1 MFNNL
6 SPLLR
11 SKKMRILYIILGV
24 VLIFMVGVGVFAY
37 QKRDGLLL
45 SAIGK
50 AKEKLAAKYNLDLK
64 IQYYAF
70 KGLSSV
76 QFQNIILQPKGGEQL
91 AHIQDL
97 TVSVRI
103 LPLFFGDIK
112 LGRVLMDNSAVTLIK
127 KDSTSNYDFL
137 FKKNNPDST
146 TNKKAETNF
155 ADLADRM
162 LKSVFYKIPKDM
174 DMKNFEISYQDDSTS
189 QRILIPEAEISG
201 GDLKT
206 KFLLNEHEAV
216 WNLEGIVN
224 PDDKE
229 LYLRLFSDIKDIEL
243 PLLRRKFGLKA
254 SFDAISFRLNKVDRK
269 NKELLSLSG
278 EWGFE
283 NLKLNHWRISDKDVL
298 FPEGL
303 MSGTLNIGKTSFEI
317 DKESKVKVKDFEF
330 SPYVKYVHKPE
341 QLLEL
346 AIHTDRIEAQK
357 FFDAI
362 PQGLFHSLE
371 GIRVSGHMQY
381 DLNFALNFK
390 KPDDIV
396 FTSKMEDQDLKVEQ
410 WGNANIAE
418 LNKPFTYIAYEDG
431 KPMRTIVLG
440 TQNKDFTPLD
450 QISRYMQIS
459 LINTEDPF
467 FFAHNGF
474 QEEAFRLSIA
484 TNLKEKKFKR
494 GASTISMQLVKNVF
508 LNRNKTVVRKVEEII
523 VVWLMES
530 SKQVSKKRLYEVYLN
545 VIEWGKNV
553 YGITEAARYY
563 FGKKPADLNLGES
576 IFLSSIVPRPKTGLY
591 SFDWTGH
598 LKPNMMRYF
607 NTYGSIMVKT
617 GQIGVDSTVSN
628 YGFYQVELV
637 PHLRSARPAFV
648 DTTNSDVLDIED
660 RDDEFLNIN
669 ETTEDHKRS
678 VFDKLLG
685 RNKEEEGK

>member
-1 MFNNL
+1 MSNNL
-6 SPLLR
+6 KTLLR
-11 SKKMRILYIILGV
+11 SKKMRILYIVLGV
-24 VLIFMVGVGVFAY
+24 ISIFIVAGGVFAY

-45 SAIGK
+45 SAINK
-50 AKEKLAAKYNLDLK
+50 AKEKLATKYDLDLK
-64 IQYYAF
+64 IQYYSF

-76 QFQNIILQPKGGEQL
+76 QFQNIILQPKGKEQL

-103 LPLFFGDIK
+103 FPLLFGDVK
-112 LGRVLMDNSAVTLIK
+112 LGQIIMNNSAVTLIK

-137 FKKNNPDST
+137 FKKKNRDST
-146 TNKKAETNF
+146 TNDKIETNF

-162 LKSVFYKIPKDM
+162 LKSIFFKIPKNM
-174 DMKNFEISYQDDSTS
+174 DMQNFELSYQDDSTS
-189 QRILIPEAEISG
+189 QRISIPEAEISG

-216 WNLEGIVN
+216 WNLEGTVD
-224 PDDKE
+224 PDGKE
-229 LYLRLFSDIKDIEL
+229 LYVRLFSDAKDVEL

-254 SFDAISFRLNKVDRK
+254 SFDAISFRLNKVNRK

-283 NLKLNHWRISDKDVL
+283 NLKMNHWRISDKDVL

-303 MSGTLNIGKTSFEI
+303 MSGTLNIGKNYLEV
-317 DKESKVKVKDFEF
+317 DKESKVKVKEFEF
-330 SPYVKYVHKPE
+330 NPYVKYVHKPSK
-341 QLLEL
+341 QLAL

-371 GIRVSGHMQY
+371 GIHVSGHMQY
-381 DLNFALNFK
+381 DLNFALDFK
-390 KPDDIV
+390 KPNEVV
-396 FTSKMEDQDLKVEQ
+396 FTSKMDDKDLKVEK
-410 WGNANIAE
+410 WGNANIQE
-418 LNKPFTYIAYEDG
+418 LNTAFTYTAYEKG
-431 KPMRTIVLG
+431 EPMRTIILG
-440 TQNKDFTPLD
+440 PQNKDFTPLG
-450 QISRYMQIS
+450 QISKYMQIS

-467 FFAHNGF
+467 FFSHNGF

-523 VVWLMES
+523 LVWLMES

-545 VIEWGKNV
+545 VIEWGNNV

-576 IFLSSIVPRPKTGLY
+576 IFLSSIVPRPKTGIY

-598 LKPNMMRYF
+598 LKSNILRYF
-607 NTYGSIMVKT
+607 NTYGHIMVKT
-617 GQIGVDSTVSN
+617 KQISVDSTMSN
-628 YGFYQVELV
+628 YGFYQVQLV

-648 DTTNSDVLDIED
+648 DSLQADSLDIGVGED
-660 RDDEFLNIN
+660 SFLDLD
-669 ETTEDHKRS
+669 ETTDAHKRS
-678 VFDKLLG
+678 IFDKLIG
-685 RNKEEEGK
+685 RNKEEK

>member
-1 MFNNL
+1 
-6 SPLLR
+6 
-11 SKKMRILYIILGV
+11 MRILYIVLGV
-24 VLIFMVGVGVFAY
+24 LFVFMIAGGVFAY
-37 QKRDGLLL
+37 QKRDGMLL
-45 SAIGK
+45 SAINK
-50 AKEKLAAKYNLDLK
+50 AKEKLASKYDLDLK
-64 IQYYAF
+64 IQYYSF

-76 QFQNIILQPKGGEQL
+76 QFQNIVLQPKGKEQL

-103 LPLFFGDIK
+103 LPLLSGDVKI
-112 LGRVLMDNSAVTLIK
+112 GQILMDNSAVTLVK

-137 FKKNNPDST
+137 FKKREKDST
-146 TNKKAETNF
+146 KNDKAETNF

-162 LKSVFYKIPKDM
+162 LKSVFFKIPKDM
-174 DMKNFEISYQDDSTS
+174 DMNNFEISYQDDSTS

-206 KFLLNEHEAV
+206 KFLLNDHEAV
-216 WNLEGIVN
+216 WNLEGTVN

-229 LYLRLFSDIKDIEL
+229 LYLKLFSDKKDVEL

-278 EWGFE
+278 DWGFE
-283 NLKLNHWRISDKDVL
+283 NLKLNHWRISDKDVI
-298 FPEGL
+298 FPGGV
-303 MSGTLNIGKTSFEI
+303 MSGALNIGKTSIEI
-317 DKESKVKVKDFEF
+317 DKESKVKVKEFEF
-330 SPYVKYVHKPE
+330 NPYVKYEHKP
-341 QLLEL
+341 QQKLEL

-362 PQGLFHSLE
+362 PVGLFNSLE
-371 GIRVSGHMQY
+371 GIHVSGHMQY

-390 KPDDIV
+390 KPNDVV
-396 FTSKMEDQDLKVEQ
+396 FSSKMDDKDLKIEK
-410 WGNANIAE
+410 WGNANIQE
-418 LNKPFTYIAYEDG
+418 LNTPFTYIAYEKG
-431 KPMRTIVLG
+431 EPMRTIVLG
-440 TQNKDFTPLD
+440 SQNPDFTPLD

-467 FFAHNGF
+467 FFSHNGF

-523 VVWLMES
+523 LVWLMES

-545 VIEWGKNV
+545 VIEWGNNV
-553 YGITEAARYY
+553 YGITEASRYY
-563 FGKKPADLNLGES
+563 FGKKPLDLTLGES

-598 LKPNMMRYF
+598 LKSNMLHYF
-607 NTYGSIMVKT
+607 NTYGHIMVKT
-617 GQIGVDSTVSN
+617 GQLGVDSTVSN
-628 YGFYQVELV
+628 YGFYQVELL
-637 PHLRSARPAFV
+637 PHLRSARPAHV
-648 DTTNSDVLDIED
+648 DTIDSLDFEL
-660 RDDEFLNIN
+660 DEGEEIFPD
-669 ETTEDHKRS
+669 ETEHTKEHTRS
-678 VFDKLLG
+678 IFDKLLG
-685 RNKEEEGK
+685 RNKEEEKK